1 MPKMIKCL
9 LEEQEISVGEALRMR
24 DMARKS
30 RINRPDFRC
39 DICFMPV
46 RPHKGG
52 GQGAAHFEH
61 LQRNKKCPQSDPA
74 RG

>member
-9 LEEQEISVGEALRMR
+9 LEKQEISIDEALRMR

-30 RINRPDFRC
+30 RTARPDFRC
-39 DICFMPV
+39 DICSMPV
-46 RPHKGG
+46 RPHKEG
-52 GQGAAHFEH
+52 GQGTAHFEH